1 MKPLISMRQ
10 AITDPA
16 LLGSAFPGKAG
27 APDSWI
33 AWKAM
38 ALAAMGEPLRPKE
51 LSAYQRL
58 TQREKPPGE
67 RVEELVI
74 IKGRRSGGTTFC
86 AAMVAYQAALVDYS
100 SVLGVGE
107 TATALLLAPSQRQA
121 DVAFSRVEGIFDAS
135 PLLKSMIVGRTK
147 ESLVLNNNVTIEVL
161 AASYRSVR
169 GLSLA
174 CACVDEASFLFSE
187 ASNSRN
193 SDVELTNALR
203 PALLTTRGA
212 LILSST
218 PYAREGEV
226 YSSFEKYFGKQ
237 DAEVLVA
244 RAGSRDTNPTL
255 SESVIA
261 RALERDPVAAR
272 AEFLGE
278 FRTDVSGFIGRDL
291 LLQAVDVG
299 VTERMPSPEYQY
311 VAFCDSASG
320 IASSGD
326 GDRFALAIGHREGDV
341 VVIDCCR
348 RWMPPFNASEITG
361 EVAALARAYRCREV
375 ISDGF
380 SSGYLRAEL
389 LRHGVGHRISEFD
402 KSELYLA
409 TLPALTSKRV
419 RLLDLKFLIDEF
431 ASLERRTGS
440 AGHDKIDARGHED
453 AANVVSGV
461 IAQFA
466 AAKPS
471 SAENWIEVYRRM
483 AEGSALRA
491 VPNYSPEFGYKISP
505 AFAGAKER
513 VRVPDGITTLYL
525 MDGSAMNV
533 PENRVVEV
541 SQQDAIAFGQRGWE
555 RLAIV

>member
-1 MKPLISMRQ
+1 MKPLIPMRE
-10 AITDPA
+10 AISDPT
-16 LLGSAFPGKAG
+16 LLGSAFPRTAG
-27 APDSWI
+27 GPDTWI
-33 AWKAM
+33 SWKAM
-38 ALAAMGEPLRPKE
+38 ALAAMGEALKPKE
-51 LSAYQRL
+51 LPAYRQL
-58 TQREKPPGE
+58 TQRDEPPSQ

-86 AAMVAYQAALVDYS
+86 AVMVAYQAALIDYS
-100 SVLGVGE
+100 DVLGVGE

-135 PLLKSMIVGRTK
+135 PLLKSMIVNRTK
-147 ESLVLNNNVTIEVL
+147 DTLILNNNVTVEVL
-161 AASYRSVR
+161 AASYRNVR

-174 CACVDEASFLFSE
+174 CAVVDEASFLFSE

-278 FRTDVSGFIGRDL
+278 FRSDVSGFISRDL
-291 LLQAVDVG
+291 LMQAVDQG
-299 VTERMPSPEYQY
+299 VTERPPLPQIRY
-311 VAFCDSASG
+311 VAFCDAASG

-326 GDRFALAIGHREGDV
+326 GDRFALAIGHLEGDV
-341 VVIDCCR
+341 VVIDCCE

-361 EVAALARAYRCREV
+361 RVAAIAKVYRCAEV

-402 KSELYLA
+402 KSKLYLA

-431 ASLERRTGS
+431 ASLERRTGN
-440 AGHDKIDARGHED
+440 AGHDRIDARGHED
-453 AANVVSGV
+453 AANVCAGV

-466 AAKPS
+466 ATKPS

-483 AEGSALRA
+483 AESSALPA
-491 VPNYSPEFGYKISP
+491 GPNYSPEFSFKISP

-513 VRVPDGITTLYL
+513 VRVPDGISTLYL
-525 MDGSAMNV
+525 IDGSAMNV
-533 PENRVVEV
+533 PEDRVVEV
-541 SQQDAIAFGQRGWE
+541 SQQDAVALGQRGWR
-555 RLAIV
+555 RLAII

>member
-10 AITDPA
+10 AISDPG
-16 LLGSAFPGKAG
+16 LLGSAFPRKAG
-27 APDSWI
+27 TPDSWV
-33 AWKAM
+33 AWRAM
-38 ALAAMGEPLRPKE
+38 ALAAMGESLRPKE
-51 LSAYQRL
+51 LSAYRQL
-58 TQREKPPGE
+58 TQRQEPPGE
-67 RVEELVI
+67 RVEEVVI

-86 AAMVAYQAALVDYS
+86 AVMVAYQAALIDYS
-100 SVLGVGE
+100 DVLGVGE

-135 PLLKSMIVGRTK
+135 PLLQSMIVSRTK
-147 ESLVLNNNVTIEVL
+147 DSLVLNNNVTIEVL

-174 CACVDEASFLFSE
+174 CAVVDEASFLFSE

-226 YSSFEKYFGKQ
+226 YTSFERYFGKE

-255 SESVIA
+255 SESVIT

-291 LLQAVDVG
+291 LLQAVDAG
-299 VTERMPSPEYQY
+299 VTERLPSPEHQY
-311 VAFCDSASG
+311 VAFCDAASG

-361 EVAALARAYRCREV
+361 EAAAIARAYRCAEV

-389 LRHGVGHRISEFD
+389 MRHGVGHRISEFD
-402 KSELYLA
+402 KSKLYLA

-419 RLLDLKFLIDEF
+419 RLLDLKFLVDEF
-431 ASLERRTGS
+431 ASLERRTGN
-440 AGHDKIDARGHED
+440 AGHDRIDARGHED
-453 AANVVSGV
+453 AANVCAGV

-466 AAKPS
+466 AAKQS

-483 AEGSALRA
+483 AESSALPPG
-491 VPNYSPEFGYKISP
+491 PNYSPEVGFRISP
-505 AFAGAKER
+505 AFSGAKER
-513 VRVPDGITTLYL
+513 VRVPDGISTLYL
-525 MDGSAMNV
+525 IDGSAMNV
-533 PENRVVEV
+533 PEDRVVEV
-541 SQQDAIAFGQRGWE
+541 SKQDAAAFGQRGWE